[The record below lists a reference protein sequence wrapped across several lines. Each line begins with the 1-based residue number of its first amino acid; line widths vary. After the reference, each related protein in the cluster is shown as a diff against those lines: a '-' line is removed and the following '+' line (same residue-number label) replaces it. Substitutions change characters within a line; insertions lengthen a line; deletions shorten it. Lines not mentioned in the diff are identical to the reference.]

1 MGTTPIEGTTVRR
14 RRRGFR
20 LTSRVFWDLAVWMVG
35 LGIAVG
41 LVFPPFATGL
51 GVPAE
56 YAQRPVFRVACL
68 GAGFLVGALG
78 YTLCRCLV
86 GGRLAE
92 LSTSLRSVAQGIVH
106 ASRTGDWSGSTSQ
119 RIRVDSDDQLGETAR
134 AFNSLLDALE
144 AGEHFRSLVRNAS
157 DVITVV
163 DASGTVTYQT
173 PSVGWVLGYPPGTL
187 VGTDIHA
194 LVHPEDA
201 DAFRGQL
208 AAAVGGRPRGGSPA
222 VRLRH
227 RTGSWRW
234 TETVVNDLR
243 DDPAVTGV
251 VLTTR
256 DVSDRRQLEEQL
268 RTQAYHDPLTGLPN
282 RALFME
288 RLRVAENLARET
300 GTPAAVLFLDLD
312 NLKTVN
318 DTLGHDGGDALLG
331 VVAQRVGSCLRPGD
345 TLARL
350 AGDEFAVLLAGAS
363 GSDMAARVAE
373 RILAAFREP
382 VLVVDRALRAGLS
395 IGLATTATAA
405 ASGIGLLSAADI
417 AMYVAKTS
425 GKGRCEVFRPSHHA
439 AHLDRERLQAD
450 LYQALERHE
459 FVLHYQPIVDLGTRR
474 VSGYEALVR
483 WQHPERGMVPPAQFI
498 TLAED
503 SGLIVPIGRWILREA
518 TRQAVAWQPA
528 GDEAPRM
535 SVNVSVCQF
544 QHPDLVDDVAEA
556 LEASGLYPDR
566 LTLEMTESLFAQ
578 DTAGTT
584 QRLAEIKALG
594 VRLAL
599 DDFGTGYSSLS
610 YLRRFPIDILKIDK
624 SFVDGIATDAED
636 RAVVGAI
643 VTLGQVLDLDLVAEG
658 IETPDELAALQ
669 ALGVGFGQGYHLGRP
684 AAPEQ
689 RVPGP
694 TTTPTAAPTAAP
706 PDLRGAER
714 RRPHSP
720 GAPLRSAPA
729 LPTGVPGRRS
739 GARDVPPTA

>member
-1 MGTTPIEGTTVRR
+1 MGTTTTEAGTAGRR
-14 RRRGFR
+14 RSGFR

-41 LVFPPFATGL
+41 LVFPPFATLL

-78 YTLCRCLV
+78 YALCRCLV
-86 GGRLAE
+86 GGRLAV
-92 LSTSLRSVAQGIVH
+92 LSTSLRSVAQGISQ
-106 ASRTGDWSGSTSQ
+106 ASRTGDWAGATSQ
-119 RIRVDSDDQLGETAR
+119 RIRVDSDDQLGETAQ

-144 AGEHFRSLVRNAS
+144 SGEHFRSLVRNAS

-163 DASGTVTYQT
+163 DASGTITYQT
-173 PSVGWVLGYPPGTL
+173 PSVGWVLGHPPGTL
-187 VGTDIHA
+187 MGTDIHD
-194 LVHPEDA
+194 LLHPEDA
-201 DAFRGQL
+201 EAFREQV
-208 AAAVGGRPRGGSPA
+208 AAAVRGPGPAPSPS
-222 VRLRH
+222 VRMRH

-256 DVSDRRQLEEQL
+256 DVSDRRELEERL
-268 RTQAYHDPLTGLPN
+268 RTQAYYDPLTGLPN

-288 RLRVAENLARET
+288 RLRVAETRARET
-300 GTPAAVLFLDLD
+300 GTPAEVLFLDLD

-318 DTLGHDGGDALLG
+318 DTLGHDGGDALLE
-331 VVAQRVGSCLRPGD
+331 VVAKRVGGCLRPGD

-350 AGDEFAVLLAGAS
+350 AGDEFAVLLGDAEG
-363 GSDMAARVAE
+363 GDAAPRVAE
-373 RILAAFREP
+373 RVLAAFREP
-382 VLVVDRALRAGLS
+382 VIVADRAVRAGLS

-439 AHLDRERLQAD
+439 AHLERERLQAD
-450 LYQALERHE
+450 LYQALERQE
-459 FVLHYQPIVDLGTRR
+459 LVLHYQPIVDLASGR

-483 WQHPERGMVPPAQFI
+483 WCHPERGTVSPAQFI
-498 TLAED
+498 GLAED
-503 SGLIVPIGRWILREA
+503 SGLIVPIGRWILEEA
-518 TRQAVAWQPA
+518 TRQAVAWQQ
-528 GDEAPRM
+528 GGEGPRV

-544 QHPDLVDDVAEA
+544 EHPDLVDDVAGA
-556 LEASGLYPDR
+556 LRASGLSPDH
-566 LTLEMTESLFAQ
+566 LTLEITESLFAQ
-578 DTAGTT
+578 DTEGTT
-584 QRLAEIKALG
+584 QKLEAIKDLG

-624 SFVDGIATDAED
+624 AFVDGIATDAED

-658 IETPDELAALQ
+658 IETEDELAALR
-669 ALGVGFGQGYHLGRP
+669 ALGVQYGQGYHLGRP
-684 AAPEQ
+684 AAPERQ
-689 RVPGP
+689 VARLPL
-694 TTTPTAAPTAAP
+694 ARRAAP
-706 PDLRGAER
+706 PARRGAER
-714 RRPHSP
+714 RRPDSP
-720 GAPLRSAPA
+720 GAPLRPA
-729 LPTGVPGRRS
+729 LPGAVPGRRA
-739 GARDVPPTA
+739 GARDAPPGA